1 MLVIFEKPPKTY
13 GNVLGGSQIEKAH
26 DSNAIERRTTS
37 SLLILDS
44 NFAQSLSE
52 GVSPVLRSI
61 AILLMLGGTVGP
73 DEIESVVDK
82 RLIIVKI
89 FCQTTNSGVGPAT
102 FSEGADTT
110 GHLDES
116 RNIENEVL
124 GVAEEFEALV
134 GQSGANRFV
143 ALEGDSVPDYL
154 TSESLP
160 DIVIESSP
168 AEPQNGMVRGLRA
181 DSNAVSKIIFVQ
193 LPDGDDGVGS
203 KFREFRESL
212 LPFIGGHEGGHGLN
226 EFLAGEKENGFDEF
240 FEHFGPIFQSVG
252 DTVEELS

>member
-1 MLVIFEKPPKTY
+1 MIFEKPFESKSNIF
-13 GNVLGGSQIEKAH
+13 GRFEIEKIHDPNTIDRRATSSFFIF
-26 DSNAIERRTTS
+26 DSNPAK
-37 SLLILDS
+37 
-44 NFAQSLSE
+44 SLSE
-52 GVSPVLRSI
+52 GVGTIFRSVT
-61 AILLMLGGTVGP
+61 ILLMLGGTVGP